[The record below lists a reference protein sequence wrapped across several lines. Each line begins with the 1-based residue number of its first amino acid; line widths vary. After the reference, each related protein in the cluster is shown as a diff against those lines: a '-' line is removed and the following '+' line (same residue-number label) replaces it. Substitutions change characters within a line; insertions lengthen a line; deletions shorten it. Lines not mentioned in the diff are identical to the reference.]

1 MLGALRLMGQVAR
14 PALLQDDDKAFPR
27 WFGVR
32 TTILGG
38 PGIVSHCD
46 RDKIHQPW
54 GGATILFFHFYQLGK
69 DLCVRAKLA
78 SWQTS
83 VPCS

>member
-1 MLGALRLMGQVAR
+1 MGQVGR
-14 PALLQDDDKAFPR
+14 PALLQDEGKAFAR

-46 RDKIHQPW
+46 GDKSHQPW
-54 GGATILFFHFYQLGK
+54 GEATIQFFHFYQLGK
-69 DLCVRAKLA
+69 DL
-78 SWQTS
+78 
-83 VPCS
+83 